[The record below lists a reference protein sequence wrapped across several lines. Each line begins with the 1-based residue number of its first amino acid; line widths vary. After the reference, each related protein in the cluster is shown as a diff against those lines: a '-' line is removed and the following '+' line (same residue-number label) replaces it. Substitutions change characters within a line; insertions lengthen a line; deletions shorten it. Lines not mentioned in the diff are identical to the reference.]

1 MVTTNEIIA
10 MKLDVIL
17 HGGRKKDFWD
27 LHYFI
32 GKLGLQQM
40 IHLFKKRYP
49 YNDDI
54 NEMRKQLTNFEKAEN
69 DLEPICLLGKEWEI
83 IKLDFHQFVK

>member
-1 MVTTNEIIA
+1 MATTNEIIA

-17 HGGRKKDFWD
+17 RGGRKKDFWD

-32 GKLGLQQM
+32 DKVELEQM
-40 IHLFKKRYP
+40 IALFKKRYP
-49 YNDDI
+49 YNEDFKQI
-54 NEMRKQLTNFEKAEN
+54 KKQLLNFEKAEN
-69 DLEPICLLGKEWEI
+69 DLEPICLLGKDWEI

>member
-1 MVTTNEIIA
+1 MATTNEIIA
-10 MKLDVIL
+10 MKLEVIL
-17 HGGRKKDFWD
+17 QGGRKKDFWD

-32 GKLGLQQM
+32 DKVQLEEM
-40 IHLFKKRYP
+40 IALFKKRYP
-49 YNDDI
+49 YNEDFEQI
-54 NEMRKQLTNFEKAEN
+54 KKLLLNFEKAEN